1 MDKSS
6 ENALMNIEVCTYEL
20 AIIQPHSYFGKASRI
35 VAARAMQSHVVVV
48 AATGADES
56 AALRQIHFAGCACC
70 RKMELD
76 LEEIM

>member
-35 VAARAMQSHVVVV
+35 VAARAMQSHVVV
-48 AATGADES
+48 ATGADES
-56 AALRQIHFAGCACC
+56 AALRQIHFAGC
-70 RKMELD
+70 RKMEVD
-76 LEEIM
+76 LEGIM